1 LDITTKYATGEEVIL
16 ANFSGKCK
24 TATLHS
30 GGEGYDEA
38 NIASQHHY
46 KKKKKGDKKCHGKEM
61 GATAE

>member
-1 LDITTKYATGEEVIL
+1 LDITTKYAMGEEVIL

-38 NIASQHHY
+38 NTASQCHY
-46 KKKKKGDKKCHGKEM
+46 KKKKCDKKCHGKEM
-61 GATAE
+61 VTTAE